1 MAAMADKDLVNHSEW
16 LAALRERRAARTR
29 PYRNRI
35 SKLARLRAEIVQLRR
50 AGASIREIRSWLIER
65 RRNSRNMRSP
75 VASVSAIHNFVRSL
89 PELADA

>member
-1 MAAMADKDLVNHSEW
+1 MADTDLVNRSEW
-16 LAALRERRAARTR
+16 LAAHREKRAARTR

-50 AGASIREIRSWLIER
+50 AGASIREIRAWLIER

-75 VASVSAIHNFVRSL
+75 IASISAIHNFVRSL
-89 PELADA
+89 PELVDA

>member
-1 MAAMADKDLVNHSEW
+1 MDDSAPLNHVDW
-16 LAALRERRAARTR
+16 LTTHRAIRALARKR

-50 AGASIREIRSWLIER
+50 AGASIREIRAWLVER
-65 RRNSRNMRSP
+65 RRTSRNMRSP